1 MSGADVDAETDPYAE
16 ADGVD
21 DTDETDD
28 PLPGSGDPYWDE
40 LTNDTF
46 AHLRRIREAA
56 RGQQRRDAA
65 FTVYIVV
72 LLGGGYGGIFAFHAL
87 RYGAFTPQLPQPGS
101 PWQTAL
107 PYAVMALCTL
117 ALLTALR
124 TARWRGPVLLDALT
138 VDWLLPLPVRWGRL
152 LRPKFRIAVA
162 KGTVLGAVLGALGGT
177 SMCTAGLGP
186 FAPDLAA
193 GAVAGGALGLLA
205 TGASG
210 LVAMREGGRSTWW
223 TLVLAGLAA
232 LFTVQAVFGWNGLR
246 SPLLETV
253 ELWSGP
259 WGWATRT
266 LLAVTGGSSA
276 AIGGSSLAGGTPAV
290 VLLLACAVACT
301 LAAGRLVPRLSG
313 EFLRTRAS
321 TAKGVSEAIRTVD
334 LRQARLAYRAGSAG
348 QVRTRWSPPPPRHPA
363 LLVPWRDVVALT
375 GAPARALWGLAWWA
389 GALTAVTAAGSA
401 RTTPALVVGLVVTM
415 LCGYL
420 AAAQWVEP
428 ARTDADDLRRS
439 RLLPYTYPS
448 LVLRHAVLPTAALV
462 VAGGVGCGVLA
473 AFGLPVGPGV
483 VVLVSAPALVGAA
496 LVSANRG
503 SVPQSLF
510 IGADTAMGNT
520 APVQVVLWLVRAPLS
535 VCGALGLAVFWLFRV
550 APDGVSHVVEPLALL
565 VATTAVALR
574 WAQGRARKLYEG

>member
-1 MSGADVDAETDPYAE
+1 MSGPGVDADTDPYAE
-16 ADGVD
+16 ADAADDADDANSSDDTD

-28 PLPGSGDPYWDE
+28 PLPGSADPYWDE
-40 LTNDTF
+40 LTTDTF

-65 FTVYIVV
+65 FTVYVVV

-117 ALLTALR
+117 ALLTVLR

-210 LVAMREGGRSTWW
+210 LVAMREGRRSTWW
-223 TLVLAGLAA
+223 TLVLAGLAT
-232 LFTVQAVFGWNGLR
+232 LFAVQAVLGWNGLR
-246 SPLLETV
+246 SPLLENI

-259 WGWATRT
+259 WGWAARA

-276 AIGGSSLAGGTPAV
+276 AIGGSSLA
-290 VLLLACAVACT
+290 
-301 LAAGRLVPRLSG
+301 
-313 EFLRTRAS
+313 
-321 TAKGVSEAIRTVD
+321 
-334 LRQARLAYRAGSAG
+334 
-348 QVRTRWSPPPPRHPA
+348 
-363 LLVPWRDVVALT
+363 
-375 GAPARALWGLAWWA
+375 
-389 GALTAVTAAGSA
+389 
-401 RTTPALVVGLVVTM
+401 
-415 LCGYL
+415 
-420 AAAQWVEP
+420 
-428 ARTDADDLRRS
+428 
-439 RLLPYTYPS
+439 
-448 LVLRHAVLPTAALV
+448 
-462 VAGGVGCGVLA
+462 
-473 AFGLPVGPGV
+473 
-483 VVLVSAPALVGAA
+483 
-496 LVSANRG
+496 
-503 SVPQSLF
+503 
-510 IGADTAMGNT
+510 
-520 APVQVVLWLVRAPLS
+520 
-535 VCGALGLAVFWLFRV
+535 
-550 APDGVSHVVEPLALL
+550 
-565 VATTAVALR
+565 
-574 WAQGRARKLYEG
+574 